1 LSSEQATKANRLI
14 MAISQLRD
22 MSHCPAPETSIM
34 EILAEEACDLL
45 DGAGGF
51 HFSEYDEFAERIEL
65 V

>member
-1 LSSEQATKANRLI
+1 